1 MNKYLKYT
9 LIGIVVIILVV
20 LFVVM
25 QKNYQKFTDND
36 LKIYF
41 FNAGKADA
49 CIITKNNKHMMID
62 TGEEDLSEEILQYF
76 KDNDIKEIDYL
87 IITHFDKDH
96 VGSASTIIDN
106 IKVNNIFQS
115 DYEKESN
122 VVNKYIDSIDKKGIA
137 PKTIKGDYEF
147 EFEDLKIVVNGP
159 QETFDNNESNNS
171 SLITTIKYNDNGFIF
186 TGDAQNARIKEYLKN
201 NNEHFDFIKIP
212 YHGNHLKQLN
222 NLLEVIKPK
231 YAVITSSNKEKE
243 DEETTNTL
251 RNLNIKYY
259 LTREGAITIKSNG
272 HYIKIEQ

>member
-9 LIGIVVIILVV
+9 LIGIVAVVLVV

-25 QKNYQKFTDND
+25 QRNYQKFTDND

-49 CIITKNNKHMMID
+49 FVITKNKKHLMID
-62 TGEEDLSEEILQYF
+62 TGEEELSEEILQYF

-122 VVNKYIDSIDKKGIA
+122 VVNKFIDSIDKKGIA

-147 EFEDLKIVVNGP
+147 EFEGMKIVVNGP
-159 QETFDNNESNNS
+159 QETFDKNESNNS
-171 SLITTIKYNDNGFIF
+171 SLITTITYKDNSFIF
-186 TGDAQNARIKEYLKN
+186 TGDAQNARIKEYLKDHD
-201 NNEHFDFIKIP
+201 EQYDFIKIP
-212 YHGNHLKQLN
+212 YHGNYMKQLN
-222 NLLEVIKPK
+222 DLLEVVKPR
-231 YAVITSSNKEKE
+231 YAVITSSKKELE
-243 DEETTNTL
+243 EEETTNTL

-272 HYIKIEQ
+272 HYLKIEQ